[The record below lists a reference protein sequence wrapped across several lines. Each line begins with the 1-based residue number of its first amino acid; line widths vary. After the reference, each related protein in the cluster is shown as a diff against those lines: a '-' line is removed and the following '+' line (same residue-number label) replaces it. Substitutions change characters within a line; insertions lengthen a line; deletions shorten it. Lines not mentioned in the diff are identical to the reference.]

1 MSKKYLQTLEVEV
14 IHFSENNI
22 NEVLDFICDGEDFGM
37 CFEDAREDVISAVK
51 LSQKINIE
59 NPCGIITCRY
69 GDYLVK
75 NPMKIFEVWVSN
87 EEFEKYH
94 KKITY
99 TMNDLNAAIKYCEN
113 KINELCGECKE
124 EHKKL
129 LEMLKD
135 LKNKREG
142 INNESLNVNKA

>member
-37 CFEDAREDVISAVK
+37 CFEDVREDVISAVK

-59 NPCGIITCRY
+59 TPCGIITCRY

-75 NPMKIFEVWVSN
+75 NPMKIFEVWVNN
-87 EEFEKYH
+87 EEFKKYH

-99 TMNDLNAAIKYCEN
+99 TMNDLNAAIEHCEN

-129 LEMLKD
+129 LEMLMD

-142 INNESLNVNKA
+142 IYNESLNINKT

>member
-1 MSKKYLQTLEVEV
+1 MSKKYLQILEVEV
-14 IHFSENNI
+14 IHFTENNI

-37 CFEDAREDVISAVK
+37 CFEDTREDVISVIK
-51 LSQKINIE
+51 FSQKINIE
-59 NPCGIITCRY
+59 NPSGIITCRY

-75 NPMKIFEVWVSN
+75 NPMKIFEVWGSN

-99 TMNDLNAAIKYCEN
+99 TMNDLNAAIEHCEN

-129 LEMLKD
+129 LEMLTD
-135 LKNKREG
+135 LKNKRECQEE
-142 INNESLNVNKA
+142 INEDNKWR

>member
-14 IHFSENNI
+14 IHFNENNI

-37 CFEDAREDVISAVK
+37 CFEDTKEDVISAVK

-69 GDYLVK
+69 GDYLVR
-75 NPMKIFEVWVSN
+75 NPMKIFEVWVNN
-87 EEFEKYH
+87 EEFKKYH

-99 TMNDLNAAIKYCEN
+99 TMNDLNAAIEHCEN
-113 KINELCGECKE
+113 KINELCGEC
-124 EHKKL
+124 
-129 LEMLKD
+129 
-135 LKNKREG
+135 
-142 INNESLNVNKA
+142 

>member
-37 CFEDAREDVISAVK
+37 CFEDVREDVISAVK

-59 NPCGIITCRY
+59 TPCGIITCRY

-75 NPMKIFEVWVSN
+75 NPMKIFEVWISN

-99 TMNDLNAAIKYCEN
+99 IMNDLNAAIEHCEN

-129 LEMLKD
+129 LEMLMD

-142 INNESLNVNKA
+142 IYNESLNINKT

>member
-37 CFEDAREDVISAVK
+37 CFEDTREDVISVIK
-51 LSQKINIE
+51 FSQKINIE
-59 NPCGIITCRY
+59 NPSGIITCRY

-75 NPMKIFEVWVSN
+75 NPMKIFEVWGSN

-99 TMNDLNAAIKYCEN
+99 TMNDLNAAIEHCEN

-135 LKNKREG
+135 LKNKRECQEE
-142 INNESLNVNKA
+142 INEDNKWR

>member
-1 MSKKYLQTLEVEV
+1 MSKKYLQILEVEV
-14 IHFSENNI
+14 IHFTENNI
-22 NEVLDFICDGEDFGM
+22 NEILDFICDGEDFGM
-37 CFEDAREDVISAVK
+37 CFEDTREDVISAIK
-51 LSQKINIE
+51 FSQKINIE
-59 NPCGIITCRY
+59 NSSGIITCRY

-75 NPMKIFEVWVSN
+75 NPMKIFEVWRSN

-99 TMNDLNAAIKYCEN
+99 TMNDLNAAIEHCEN

-129 LEMLKD
+129 LEMLMD

-142 INNESLNVNKA
+142 INNESLNVNKT

>member
-1 MSKKYLQTLEVEV
+1 MSKKYLQTLEVDV

-59 NPCGIITCRY
+59 TPCGIITCRY

-75 NPMKIFEVWVSN
+75 NPMKIFEVWISN

-99 TMNDLNAAIKYCEN
+99 TMNDLNAAIEHCEN

-129 LEMLKD
+129 LEMLTD

-142 INNESLNVNKA
+142 INNESLNINKT

>member
-1 MSKKYLQTLEVEV
+1 MSKKYLQILEVEV
-14 IHFSENNI
+14 IHFTENNI

-37 CFEDAREDVISAVK
+37 CFEDTREDMISVIK
-51 LSQKINIE
+51 FSQKINIE
-59 NPCGIITCRY
+59 NPSGIITCRY

-75 NPMKIFEVWVSN
+75 NPMKIFEVWGSN

-99 TMNDLNAAIKYCEN
+99 TMNDLNAAIEHCEN

-135 LKNKREG
+135 LKNKRECQEE
-142 INNESLNVNKA
+142 INEDNKWR

>member
-1 MSKKYLQTLEVEV
+1 MSKKYLQTLEVDV

-59 NPCGIITCRY
+59 TPCGIITCRY

-75 NPMKIFEVWVSN
+75 NPMKIFEVWISN

-99 TMNDLNAAIKYCEN
+99 TMNDLNAAIEHCEN

-129 LEMLKD
+129 LEMLMD

-142 INNESLNVNKA
+142 IYNESLNVNKT

>member
-1 MSKKYLQTLEVEV
+1 MSKKYLQTLEVDV

-59 NPCGIITCRY
+59 TPCGITTCRY

-75 NPMKIFEVWVSN
+75 NPMKIFEVWISN

-99 TMNDLNAAIKYCEN
+99 TMNDLNAAIEHCEN

-129 LEMLKD
+129 LEMLTD

-142 INNESLNVNKA
+142 INNESLNINKT

>member
-59 NPCGIITCRY
+59 TPCGIITCRY

-75 NPMKIFEVWVSN
+75 NPMKIFEVWISN

-99 TMNDLNAAIKYCEN
+99 TKNDLNAAIEHCEN

-129 LEMLKD
+129 LEMLMD

-142 INNESLNVNKA
+142 IYNESLNINKT

>member
-37 CFEDAREDVISAVK
+37 CFEDTREEVISDIK
-51 LSQKINIE
+51 FSQKINIE
-59 NPCGIITCRY
+59 NPSGIITCRY

-75 NPMKIFEVWVSN
+75 NPMKIFEVWGSN

-99 TMNDLNAAIKYCEN
+99 TMNDLNAAIEHCEN

-129 LEMLKD
+129 LKMLMD

-142 INNESLNVNKA
+142 INNESLNVNKT

>member
-1 MSKKYLQTLEVEV
+1 MSKKYLQTLEVDV

-59 NPCGIITCRY
+59 TPCGIITCRY

-75 NPMKIFEVWVSN
+75 NPMKIFEVWISN

-99 TMNDLNAAIKYCEN
+99 TMNDLNAAIEHCEN

-124 EHKKL
+124 GHKKL
-129 LEMLKD
+129 LEMLMD

-142 INNESLNVNKA
+142 INNESLNINKT

>member
-1 MSKKYLQTLEVEV
+1 
-14 IHFSENNI
+14 
-22 NEVLDFICDGEDFGM
+22 
-37 CFEDAREDVISAVK
+37 
-51 LSQKINIE
+51 
-59 NPCGIITCRY
+59 
-69 GDYLVK
+69 
-75 NPMKIFEVWVSN
+75 
-87 EEFEKYH
+87 
-94 KKITY
+94 
-99 TMNDLNAAIKYCEN
+99 MNDLNAAIKHCEN

>member
-14 IHFSENNI
+14 IHFNENNI

-59 NPCGIITCRY
+59 TPYGIITCRY

-75 NPMKIFEVWVSN
+75 NPMKIFEVWISN

-99 TMNDLNAAIKYCEN
+99 TMNDLNAAIEHCEN

-129 LEMLKD
+129 LEMLMD

-142 INNESLNVNKA
+142 INNESLNINKT

>member
-59 NPCGIITCRY
+59 TPCGIITCRY

-75 NPMKIFEVWVSN
+75 NPMKIFEVWISN

-99 TMNDLNAAIKYCEN
+99 TMNDLNAAIEHCEN

-129 LEMLKD
+129 LEMLMD

-142 INNESLNVNKA
+142 IYNESLNINKT

>member
-14 IHFSENNI
+14 IRFSENNI
-22 NEVLDFICDGEDFGM
+22 NKVLDFICDGEDFGM

-51 LSQKINIE
+51 SSQKINIE
-59 NPCGIITCRY
+59 NPCGIIICRY

-99 TMNDLNAAIKYCEN
+99 TMNDLNAAIKHCKS

-129 LEMLKD
+129 LEMLMD

-142 INNESLNVNKA
+142 INNESLNINKT

>member
-37 CFEDAREDVISAVK
+37 CFEDVREDVISAVK

-59 NPCGIITCRY
+59 TPCGIITCRY

-75 NPMKIFEVWVSN
+75 NPMKIFEVWISN

-99 TMNDLNAAIKYCEN
+99 TMNDLNAAIEHCEN

-129 LEMLKD
+129 LEMLMD

-142 INNESLNVNKA
+142 IYNESLNINKT

>member
-1 MSKKYLQTLEVEV
+1 MSKKYLQILEVEV
-14 IHFSENNI
+14 IHFTENNI

-37 CFEDAREDVISAVK
+37 CFEDTREDVISVIK
-51 LSQKINIE
+51 FSQKINIE
-59 NPCGIITCRY
+59 NPSGIITCRY

-75 NPMKIFEVWVSN
+75 NPMKIFEVWGSN

-99 TMNDLNAAIKYCEN
+99 TMNDLNAAIEHCEN

-135 LKNKREG
+135 LKNKRECQEE
-142 INNESLNVNKA
+142 INEDNKWR

>member
-1 MSKKYLQTLEVEV
+1 MSKKYLQTLEVDV

-59 NPCGIITCRY
+59 TTCGIITCRY

-75 NPMKIFEVWVSN
+75 NPMKIFEVWISN

-99 TMNDLNAAIKYCEN
+99 TMNDLNAAIEHCEN

-129 LEMLKD
+129 LEMLMD

-142 INNESLNVNKA
+142 INNESLNINKT

>member
-59 NPCGIITCRY
+59 NPC
-69 GDYLVK
+69 
-75 NPMKIFEVWVSN
+75 
-87 EEFEKYH
+87 
-94 KKITY
+94 
-99 TMNDLNAAIKYCEN
+99 
-113 KINELCGECKE
+113 
-124 EHKKL
+124 
-129 LEMLKD
+129 
-135 LKNKREG
+135 
-142 INNESLNVNKA
+142 